1 MSRKSLY
8 VHEDFKDS
16 ASFGPTNLINVV
28 SRGQNKSGSEV
39 DEYLFLMHHFD
50 PTTFKPMWWLSA
62 QDVYLNDVVLFRDPY
77 IGQDGPFCGQQA
89 HSIVEMAARG
99 MTAAEARQES
109 IPSFPQARKLGDQQS
124 IFGRIPLLPKAN
136 KITEQC
142 DAGRL
147 AQSLLLPALHR
158 IGVKGRDADKL
169 SEDILCKLLRNGKC
183 CQYKDRVVSD
193 ENLSGT
199 TKHQQNGLSL
209 GSVRYGART
218 ANKSLTMHNA
228 EYHSVDENAQ
238 GNKGWR
244 RTHVPTYEV
253 LDSELVDQLIVPG
266 IAEGRMQ
273 AAKLP
278 FGNKEERELRHNCK
292 KHLDWLHA
300 RKWTFFALAAVYYPT
315 QKTHRIFKDQPFF
328 QSEEAV
334 RLFEELWIPLVH
346 DSFRKGSIVYSHLCG
361 PMGKH
366 LLHAAQSQPGLDSVP
381 KFLGDN
387 ADKLRLL
394 DTLVAIVGSKRFSA
408 LQCLSSQKLFH
419 QQKKCQLQQPGLLR
433 PHQKLYQQPQP
444 QRPRLCIGNSQSM
457 APALTR
463 EA

>member
-1 MSRKSLY
+1 M
-8 VHEDFKDS
+8 
-16 ASFGPTNLINVV
+16 
-28 SRGQNKSGSEV
+28 
-39 DEYLFLMHHFD
+39 
-50 PTTFKPMWWLSA
+50 
-62 QDVYLNDVVLFRDPY
+62 
-77 IGQDGPFCGQQA
+77 
-89 HSIVEMAARG
+89 
-99 MTAAEARQES
+99 
-109 IPSFPQARKLGDQQS
+109 
-124 IFGRIPLLPKAN
+124 PKAN

-253 LDSELVDQLIVPG
+253 LDSEVSPTAVVCINFSAHQTDYIVDGMQFLTQKGGMYVRLLQLVDQLIVPG

-334 RLFEELWIPLVH
+334 R
-346 DSFRKGSIVYSHLCG
+346 
-361 PMGKH
+361 
-366 LLHAAQSQPGLDSVP
+366 
-381 KFLGDN
+381 
-387 ADKLRLL
+387 
-394 DTLVAIVGSKRFSA
+394 
-408 LQCLSSQKLFH
+408 
-419 QQKKCQLQQPGLLR
+419 
-433 PHQKLYQQPQP
+433 
-444 QRPRLCIGNSQSM
+444 
-457 APALTR
+457 
-463 EA
+463 